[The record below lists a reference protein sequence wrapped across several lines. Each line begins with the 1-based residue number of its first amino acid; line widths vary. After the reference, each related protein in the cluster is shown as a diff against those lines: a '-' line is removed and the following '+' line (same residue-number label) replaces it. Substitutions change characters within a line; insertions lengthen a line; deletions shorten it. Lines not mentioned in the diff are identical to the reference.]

1 MIKFS
6 LLFFLFINIF
16 NHAFAN
22 ISSAAQ
28 KNLINNN
35 IIYTGISCGEIVSL
49 LGGEK
54 SLNLFWLGN
63 KEEVENSYV
72 LINSNDFVDYKI
84 FYICEKKRNTYDDS
98 NSVFELLSDQDLIK
112 TYDNPNDLFTFIFS
126 ITSQSSIQYI
136 MSRLQSEKFYNID
149 KNSLR
154 LALAKSKKLN
164 NKVKETR
171 TVKKQSTPK
180 IKKKKASTLKVESPK
195 QEEFTP
201 KETNQDNDA
210 PIIEIAEIITVND
223 SNYEF
228 QGKVTDQ
235 SKTIY
240 VEVDG
245 RLVHVNKKGLFI
257 VKGYSPVDKK
267 ISIDAIDKWGN
278 KSKTK
283 TITITIN
290 QKNID
295 VAENL
300 ETLNPSKIKSK
311 HYNNKVALIIG
322 IEKYEQSPNASF
334 ANLDA
339 KYFFDYARKA
349 FGVKK
354 NNIKILIDEDASLSK
369 TNSAIFK
376 WLPAKIKPNQT
387 DLIIFFSGHG
397 LASSDGKEKYI
408 LPSNADPDLLSK
420 TALSRT
426 ELFDEI
432 IRLKPKS
439 VTMFFD
445 TCYSGISRDEKT
457 LLASA
462 KPLRIVSNND
472 KEVPENF
479 TIFTASKVDQIS
491 SSFKEAKHG
500 IFSYYLMKGLEGD
513 ADTNKDKNITNGEM
527 LAYMDQKILDRALA
541 IGRQQ
546 NPMLSGDPNKIL
558 MSYR

>member
-1 MIKFS
+1 MIKFF
-6 LLFFLFINIF
+6 LLFFLFTNIF

-54 SLNLFWLGN
+54 SLNFFWLGN

-98 NSVFELLSDQDLIK
+98 NTVFELLSDQDLIK

-154 LALAKSKKLN
+154 LALAKSKKIN
-164 NKVKETR
+164 NKVKETP

-228 QGKVTDQ
+228 QGKVIDQ

-245 RLVHVNKKGLFI
+245 RLVHVNKNGLFM

-267 ISIDAIDKWGN
+267 ILIDAIDKWG
-278 KSKTK
+278 
-283 TITITIN
+283 
-290 QKNID
+290 
-295 VAENL
+295 
-300 ETLNPSKIKSK
+300 
-311 HYNNKVALIIG
+311 
-322 IEKYEQSPNASF
+322 
-334 ANLDA
+334 
-339 KYFFDYARKA
+339 
-349 FGVKK
+349 
-354 NNIKILIDEDASLSK
+354 
-369 TNSAIFK
+369 
-376 WLPAKIKPNQT
+376 
-387 DLIIFFSGHG
+387 
-397 LASSDGKEKYI
+397 
-408 LPSNADPDLLSK
+408 
-420 TALSRT
+420 
-426 ELFDEI
+426 
-432 IRLKPKS
+432 
-439 VTMFFD
+439 
-445 TCYSGISRDEKT
+445 
-457 LLASA
+457 
-462 KPLRIVSNND
+462 
-472 KEVPENF
+472 
-479 TIFTASKVDQIS
+479 
-491 SSFKEAKHG
+491 
-500 IFSYYLMKGLEGD
+500 
-513 ADTNKDKNITNGEM
+513 
-527 LAYMDQKILDRALA
+527 
-541 IGRQQ
+541 
-546 NPMLSGDPNKIL
+546 
-558 MSYR
+558 